1 MTQSRRASLRSS
13 KRNRGATLDEL
24 VTTGWLPTRLAF
36 WAARPAH
43 LPRHFLLFI
52 VAYRLQA
59 DMHGDLDRVRALA
72 RLAKAGVGTVGTTPQ
87 APLDRAPC
95 SSASGR
101 VLHRVTT
108 RDQCFVPGTGPPTAA
123 CLRWPAPSR
132 APAGTDP
139 ASSVYARRRH
149 EGRSK
154 KAAAL
159 RHLHPR
165 LNQVWAGAALQL
177 PGCAARAAE
186 AYIKSQTHEG
196 GALIQTAYMMGAFQA
211 DRWAALP
218 CSASCP
224 KCRRGQLMWS
234 WLTRLTAAAL
244 PSRLRQAR
252 RAI

>member
-1 MTQSRRASLRSS
+1 MRPSTSLLRQDGCPHNSRFGRRA
-13 KRNRGATLDEL
+13 
-24 VTTGWLPTRLAF
+24 
-36 WAARPAH
+36 PAH

-87 APLDRAPC
+87 APSDRAPC

-177 PGCAARAAE
+177 PGCAARNCRGLHQE
-186 AYIKSQTHEG
+186 PNPRGRGLDPDRLHDG
-196 GALIQTAYMMGAFQA
+196 GLSGGSMGRPALQRLLSEVQA
-211 DRWAALP
+211 GSVDVVVVYKVDR
-218 CSASCP
+218 
-224 KCRRGQLMWS
+224 CR
-234 WLTRLTAAAL
+234 A
-244 PSRLRQAR
+244 P
-252 RAI
+252 